1 MPPAVIIEGDRA
13 VTTVMEAMPVF
24 DHDGG
29 TMMMPV
35 VRLDD
40 HISLGCGCN
49 SRSGDAER
57 QSGEKY

>member
-1 MPPAVIIEGDRA
+1 MRPAVIIEGDRA

-49 SRSGDAER
+49 SR
-57 QSGEKY
+57 